1 MIIGIDINEANIPQR
16 VGVNQ
21 VAFATFSNLIKQISS
36 TDKIIALGK
45 ECLLPDMPQT
55 TDSLSYEI
63 LAPKNSGC

>member
-45 ECLLPDMPQT
+45 EGPLPDMPQT